1 MVNVRLLEMSRYRE
15 RFEAVCVGVCGN
27 RVFSFKKL
35 FPSITAQLRRQIRRE
50 IQREIQQSLVTHS
63 AARQALDLY
72 EMRLETLDTRLAKRI
87 IALEDRISAL
97 EARDEL
103 QLRRRAG

>member
-1 MVNVRLLEMSRYRE
+1 MI
-15 RFEAVCVGVCGN
+15 
-27 RVFSFKKL
+27 SFKKL
-35 FPSITAQLRRQIRRE
+35 FPSIAAHLRRQIRRE

-63 AARQALDLY
+63 AARQALDIY

-87 IALEDRISAL
+87 ITLEDRITAL

>member
-1 MVNVRLLEMSRYRE
+1 MI
-15 RFEAVCVGVCGN
+15 
-27 RVFSFKKL
+27 SFKKL
-35 FPSITAQLRRQIRRE
+35 FPSLAASLRRQIRRE

-72 EMRLETLDTRLAKRI
+72 EMRLETLDTGLAKRI
-87 IALEDRISAL
+87 MMLEDRIAQL